1 MLPHCHKQT
10 AAQLCLQPKS
20 TVKRQA
26 TNLSATADE
35 HAIKQIIEGFVVLRG
50 LQSELRGERE
60 RRKKSAR
67 DTAWWSLIG
76 SQKEGDQKAGST
88 QMLWLVDT

>member
-10 AAQLCLQPKS
+10 AAQLRLRPKS

-26 TNLSATADE
+26 TNLSATAAE
-35 HAIKQIIEGFVVLRG
+35 HAFKQIIEGFVALRG

-60 RRKKSAR
+60 RRRKKVPETLLGGAS
-67 DTAWWSLIG
+67 
-76 SQKEGDQKAGST
+76 
-88 QMLWLVDT
+88 